1 MIAIDAS
8 ILVRYIAQDDPEQS
22 ALAARFLECDL
33 TPEVPGLV
41 TLTALLEMC
50 WVLSRIYRQD
60 WGAIRGIVAQFLAAP
75 NLVIEQEKPVIHALA
90 AEAGFADALIH
101 YGGIGLG
108 AISTMTF
115 DRKFARLDGVEL
127 LS

>member
-8 ILVRYIAQDDPEQS
+8 ILVRYIAQDDAEQS
-22 ALAARFLECDL
+22 ARATCFLENDL

-41 TLTALLEMC
+41 TVTALLEMC

-60 WGAIRGIVAQFLAAP
+60 WDAIRGIVAQFLAAP
-75 NLVIEQEKPVIHALA
+75 NLVVEQAKPITHALA
-90 AEAGFADALIH
+90 ADTGFADALIH
-101 YGGIGLG
+101 YGGLELG
-108 AISTMTF
+108 ALSTMTF